1 MPTEGL
7 VRLPD
12 ELHPVGSLQ
21 RGCFGET
28 GLGSSLQQQHK
39 ACASG
44 SGSVCHEA
52 SAGFD
57 EFDSSNFEAS
67 RSHAEQRLDWDGGG
81 LKVP

>member
-28 GLGSSLQQQHK
+28 GLGSSLQQQTKHVLQVQGPSVMK
-39 ACASG
+39 PAQGSTSSIVPISKLPGLMLNSG
-44 SGSVCHEA
+44 
-52 SAGFD
+52 
-57 EFDSSNFEAS
+57 
-67 RSHAEQRLDWDGGG
+67 
-81 LKVP
+81 